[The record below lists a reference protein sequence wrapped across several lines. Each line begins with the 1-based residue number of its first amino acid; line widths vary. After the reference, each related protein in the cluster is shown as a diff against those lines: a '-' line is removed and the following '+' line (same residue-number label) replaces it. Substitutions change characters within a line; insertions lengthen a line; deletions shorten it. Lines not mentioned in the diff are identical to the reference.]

1 MVYPEVMGCGFLPA
15 PEQHT
20 LLIFNPVGA
29 FPFYPQLDSMDCG
42 PACLQMVLK
51 FHGRYYPLPWLRSVS
66 FISREGVSLKG
77 ISKAAERVGLRTMA
91 VKVPFRARG
100 NQPDLLRAPLPAIV
114 HWNQNHFIV
123 VYRVSKKYVWISD
136 PADGKHKLPVS
147 DFLRGWE
154 SDNGKGIA
162 LIVETTPSFYTSE
175 QPPSDKLS
183 LSFVLNYLRPYRS
196 LGWQLGIGLAVSS
209 VLALLFPFLTQAIV
223 DTGIVNQDI
232 GFIYLILIGQLML
245 FLTSIGVR
253 FIQSWI
259 LLHIGTRLNVALI
272 SDFLVKLM
280 RLPLGYFDTKM
291 TGDLLQRIGDHRRI
305 EAFLTQ
311 STLGA
316 ILAIFNLLAFSV
328 VLLYYSTT
336 IFTIFLGASVLYFGW
351 IAFFLRLR
359 KEIDYRAFQQNSATQ
374 DSLIEIVQGMT
385 EIKLQGSQLK
395 RRWRWAEIQAK
406 LFRVQMSALRI
417 GQWQE
422 AGGSTINQTKNIVI
436 TVIAATGMIRGELTL
451 GMMLAIQY
459 IIGQLNGPLEQ
470 MIQFVRS
477 GQDAKISLDR
487 LGEIHAVA
495 EEDALASTTGAS
507 PIAIGTPPRE
517 GDLEFHGVSFRYNT
531 LAEEVLQE
539 VDLIIP
545 QGKVTAIVGTSG
557 SGKTTLLKLL
567 LGFYP
572 PTKGKITVGQRDIG
586 QFDQQAWRDQC
597 GVVMQEGFIFSD
609 TIANNVSESDDWP
622 QTDRL
627 NEALHVA
634 NIEDFVQELPLEVN
648 TMIGARGNGVSQG
661 QRQRLLIARAVY
673 KDPSY
678 VFLDE
683 ATNSLDANN
692 ERTIVNRLDEFLAG
706 KTVVVVAHRLSTVSH
721 ADKIVVLDAGR
732 VVEEGTHQELTA
744 ARGQYYTLVK
754 NQLELGN

>member
-1 MVYPEVMGCGFLPA
+1 MA
-15 PEQHT
+15 SQ
-20 LLIFNPVGA
+20 GA
-29 FPFYPQLDSMDCG
+29 AYFG
-42 PACLQMVLK
+42 P
-51 FHGRYYPLPWLRSVS
+51 GLRSIS

-91 VKVPFRARG
+91 VKVPYRAG
-100 NQPDLLRAPLPAIV
+100 GSQPDLLRAPFPAIV

-123 VYRVSKKYVWISD
+123 IYRANRKYVWISD
-136 PADGKHKLPVS
+136 PADGKHKLS
-147 DFLRGWE
+147 IRDFLRGWE

-162 LIVETTPSFYTSE
+162 LIVETTPSFYPSE

-183 LSFVLNYLRPYRS
+183 LSFVLNYLRPYKG
-196 LGWQLGIGLAVSS
+196 LGWQLGIGLLVSS

-336 IFTIFLGASVLYFGW
+336 IFAIFLGASVLYFGW

-359 KEIDYRAFQQNSATQ
+359 KEIDYRAFQQHSATQ

-436 TVIAATGMIRGELTL
+436 TVIAATGVIRGELTL

-495 EEDALASTTGAS
+495 EEDALASTSTA
-507 PIAIGTPPRE
+507 PAAPPRRE
-517 GDLEFHGVSFRYNT
+517 GDLEFHGVSFRYNA
-531 LAEEVLQE
+531 LVEEVLQE
-539 VDLIIP
+539 VDLVIP

-572 PTKGKITVGQRDIG
+572 PTKGKITVGQRDVG
-586 QFDQQAWRDQC
+586 RFDQQAWRDQC

-634 NIEDFVQELPLEVN
+634 NIEDFVQELPLGVN

-721 ADKIVVLDAGR
+721 ADKIVVLEAGR

>member
-1 MVYPEVMGCGFLPA
+1 
-15 PEQHT
+15 
-20 LLIFNPVGA
+20 
-29 FPFYPQLDSMDCG
+29 MDCG
-42 PACLQMVLK
+42 PACLQMILK
-51 FHGRYYPLPWLRSVS
+51 HYGRYYPLSWLRSIS
-66 FISREGVSLKG
+66 FLSREGVSLKG
-77 ISKAAERVGLRTMA
+77 IGKAAERVGLRTMA
-91 VKVPFRARG
+91 VKVPFGSRSD
-100 NQPDLLRAPLPAIV
+100 QPCLLNAPFPLIV
-114 HWNQNHFIV
+114 HWNQNHFV
-123 VYRVSKKYVWISD
+123 VVRRATKKYVWIAD
-136 PADGKHKLPVS
+136 PAAGKHKLAVK
-147 DFLRGWE
+147 DFLRNWE
-154 SDNGKGIA
+154 SDNGKGVA
-162 LIVETTPSFYTSE
+162 LLVEPTPSFYTAE
-175 QPPSDKLS
+175 DPPSDKLS
-183 LSFVLNYLRPYRS
+183 TKFVLNYLRPYRR
-196 LGWQLGIGLAVSS
+196 LGWQLSIGLMVSS
-209 VLALLFPFLTQAIV
+209 VLAILFPFLTQAIV

-232 GFIYLILIGQLML
+232 GFIYLILIGQLVL
-245 FLTSIGVR
+245 FVTQIGVR

-259 LLHIGTRLNVALI
+259 LLHIGTRLNVSLI

-316 ILAIFNLLAFSV
+316 ILAVFNLLAFSV
-328 VLLYYSTT
+328 VLLYYSVD
-336 IFTIFLGASVLYFGW
+336 IFAIFLGASLLYFGW
-351 IAFFLRLR
+351 IAFFLKLR
-359 KEIDYRAFQQNSATQ
+359 KEIDYRAFEQYSATQ
-374 DSLIEIVQGMT
+374 DSLIEIVQAMP

-422 AGGSTINQTKNIVI
+422 AGGSLINQSKNIVI
-436 TVIAATGMIRGELTL
+436 TVIAATGVIGGELTL

-495 EEDALASTTGAS
+495 EEGDAMTSTPRTYVA
-507 PIAIGTPPRE
+507 PPVPPKN
-517 GDLEFHGVSFRYNT
+517 GDLRLENVSFKYNA
-531 LAEEVLQE
+531 LSEEVLSE
-539 VDLIIP
+539 VDLVIP

-567 LGFYP
+567 LGFYL
-572 PTKGKITVGQRDIG
+572 PTKGKLFVGQHDLS
-586 QFDQQAWRDQC
+586 QLDQQAWRDQC
-597 GVVMQEGFIFSD
+597 GVVMQDGYIFSD
-609 TIANNVSESDDWP
+609 TIANNVSESADWP
-622 QTDRL
+622 ETGQL
-627 NEALHVA
+627 NNALHVA
-634 NIEDFVQELPLEVN
+634 NIDDFVGTLPLGVN

-673 KDPSY
+673 KDPAF

-692 ERTIVNRLDEFLAG
+692 ERTIVTRLDEFLHG

-721 ADKIVVLDAGR
+721 ADKIVVLESGR
-732 VVEEGTHQELTA
+732 IVEEDTHHKLIA
-744 ARGQYYTLVK
+744 ARGHYYTLIK

>member
-1 MVYPEVMGCGFLPA
+1 M
-15 PEQHT
+15 
-20 LLIFNPVGA
+20 GA
-29 FPFYPQLDSMDCG
+29 FPFYAQLDSMDCG

-51 FHGRYYPLPWLRSVS
+51 HYGRYYPLPWLRSVS

-91 VKVPFRARG
+91 VKVPFSGRSTE
-100 NQPDLLRAPLPAIV
+100 PCLLHAPFPLIA
-114 HWNQNHFIV
+114 HWNQNHFVV
-123 VYRVSKKYVWISD
+123 VYRVTNKYVWIAD
-136 PADGKHKLPVS
+136 PGDGKHKLPKA
-147 DFLRGWE
+147 DFLRSWE
-154 SDNGKGIA
+154 SDSGKGIVL
-162 LIVETTPSFYTSE
+162 LIEPTPSFYTAE
-175 QPPSDKLS
+175 DPPSDKLS
-183 LSFVLNYLRPYRS
+183 AKFVLNYLRPYRK
-196 LGWQLGIGLAVSS
+196 LGWQLGIGLVVSS
-209 VLALLFPFLTQAIV
+209 ALALMFPFLTQAIV

-232 GFIYLILIGQLML
+232 GFIYLILIGQLAL
-245 FLTSIGVR
+245 FLTSITVR
-253 FIQSWI
+253 FVQSWI
-259 LLHIGTRLNVALI
+259 LLHIGTRLNVSLI

-316 ILAIFNLLAFSV
+316 ILAIFNLLSFSV

-336 IFTIFLGASVLYFGW
+336 IFLIFMGASLLYFAW

-359 KEIDYRAFQQNSATQ
+359 KEIDYRAFQQHSATQ

-436 TVIAATGMIRGELTL
+436 TVIAATGVIRGELTL

-495 EEDALASTTGAS
+495 EEDGLNRATSAPAS
-507 PIAIGTPPRE
+507 PPKS
-517 GDLEFHGVSFRYNT
+517 GDLLFQNISFKYNA
-531 LAEEVLQE
+531 LAEEVLRD
-539 VDLIIP
+539 VTLLIP
-545 QGKVTAIVGTSG
+545 QGKTTAIVGTSG

-572 PTKGKITVGQRDIG
+572 PTKGKLTVAGRDLT
-586 QFDQQAWRDQC
+586 QLDQQAWRDRC
-597 GVVMQEGFIFSD
+597 GVVMQDGFIFSD
-609 TIANNVSESDDWP
+609 TIANIVSESADWP
-622 QTDRL
+622 ETDRL

-634 NIEDFVQELPLEVN
+634 NIEDFVNELPLGMN

-673 KDPSY
+673 KDPDY
-678 VFLDE
+678 VFLNE

-692 ERTIVNRLDEFLAG
+692 ERTIVNRLNEFLQD

-721 ADKIVVLDAGR
+721 ADNIVVLEQGR
-732 VVEEGTHQELTA
+732 VVEQGTHQELTA
-744 ARGQYYTLVK
+744 ARGHYYILVK

>member
-1 MVYPEVMGCGFLPA
+1 M
-15 PEQHT
+15 
-20 LLIFNPVGA
+20 
-29 FPFYPQLDSMDCG
+29 
-42 PACLQMVLK
+42 
-51 FHGRYYPLPWLRSVS
+51 
-66 FISREGVSLKG
+66 
-77 ISKAAERVGLRTMA
+77 
-91 VKVPFRARG
+91 
-100 NQPDLLRAPLPAIV
+100 
-114 HWNQNHFIV
+114 
-123 VYRVSKKYVWISD
+123 
-136 PADGKHKLPVS
+136 
-147 DFLRGWE
+147 
-154 SDNGKGIA
+154 
-162 LIVETTPSFYTSE
+162 
-175 QPPSDKLS
+175 
-183 LSFVLNYLRPYRS
+183 
-196 LGWQLGIGLAVSS
+196 
-209 VLALLFPFLTQAIV
+209 
-223 DTGIVNQDI
+223 
-232 GFIYLILIGQLML
+232 
-245 FLTSIGVR
+245 
-253 FIQSWI
+253 
-259 LLHIGTRLNVALI
+259 ALI

-336 IFTIFLGASVLYFGW
+336 IFAIFLGASVLYFGW

-436 TVIAATGMIRGELTL
+436 TVIAATGVIRGELTL

-495 EEDALASTTGAS
+495 EEDALASTSTA
-507 PIAIGTPPRE
+507 PAAPPRE
-517 GDLEFHGVSFRYNT
+517 GDLAFHGVSFRYNA

-539 VDLIIP
+539 VDLITP

-572 PTKGKITVGQRDIG
+572 PTKGKITVGHRDIG
-586 QFDQQAWRDQC
+586 QFDQQAWRDHC

-634 NIEDFVQELPLEVN
+634 NIEDFVQELPLGVN

-721 ADKIVVLDAGR
+721 ADKIVVLEAGR

>member
-1 MVYPEVMGCGFLPA
+1 
-15 PEQHT
+15 
-20 LLIFNPVGA
+20 
-29 FPFYPQLDSMDCG
+29 
-42 PACLQMVLK
+42 
-51 FHGRYYPLPWLRSVS
+51 
-66 FISREGVSLKG
+66 
-77 ISKAAERVGLRTMA
+77 
-91 VKVPFRARG
+91 
-100 NQPDLLRAPLPAIV
+100 
-114 HWNQNHFIV
+114 
-123 VYRVSKKYVWISD
+123 
-136 PADGKHKLPVS
+136 
-147 DFLRGWE
+147 
-154 SDNGKGIA
+154 
-162 LIVETTPSFYTSE
+162 
-175 QPPSDKLS
+175 
-183 LSFVLNYLRPYRS
+183 
-196 LGWQLGIGLAVSS
+196 
-209 VLALLFPFLTQAIV
+209 
-223 DTGIVNQDI
+223 
-232 GFIYLILIGQLML
+232 ML
-245 FLTSIGVR
+245 FVTTLGVR
-253 FIQSWI
+253 FIQGWI

-280 RLPLGYFDTKM
+280 KLPLGYFDTKM

-336 IFTIFLGASVLYFGW
+336 IFSIFLGASMLYFGW

-359 KEIDYRAFQQNSATQ
+359 KEIDYRAFQQHSDTQ

-422 AGGSTINQTKNIVI
+422 AGGSLINQSKNIVI
-436 TVIAATGMIRGELTL
+436 TVIAATGVIRGELTL

-495 EEDALASTTGAS
+495 EEDGLGIPPS
-507 PIAIGTPPRE
+507 PMERGGGRGTPTLPPKE
-517 GDLEFHGVSFRYNT
+517 GDLELHGVSFRYNA
-531 LAEEVLQE
+531 LADEVLQE
-539 VDLIIP
+539 VNLVIP

-572 PTKGKITVGQRDIG
+572 PTKGKITAGQRDLT
-586 QFDQQAWRDQC
+586 QFDQQAWRDRC

-622 QTDRL
+622 ETERL
-627 NEALHVA
+627 TEALHVA
-634 NIEDFVQELPLEVN
+634 NIDDFVNDLPLGVN

-661 QRQRLLIARAVY
+661 QRQRLLIARAGG
-673 KDPSY
+673 
-678 VFLDE
+678 
-683 ATNSLDANN
+683 T
-692 ERTIVNRLDEFLAG
+692 RTRAMSF
-706 KTVVVVAHRLSTVSH
+706 
-721 ADKIVVLDAGR
+721 
-732 VVEEGTHQELTA
+732 
-744 ARGQYYTLVK
+744 
-754 NQLELGN
+754 

>member
-1 MVYPEVMGCGFLPA
+1 
-15 PEQHT
+15 
-20 LLIFNPVGA
+20 
-29 FPFYPQLDSMDCG
+29 
-42 PACLQMVLK
+42 MVLK
-51 FHGRYYPLPWLRSVS
+51 YHGRYYPLPWLRSVS

-91 VKVPFRARG
+91 VKVQFSARG
-100 NQPDLLRAPLPAIV
+100 SQPDLLRAPFPAIV
-114 HWNQNHFIV
+114 HWNQNHFVV
-123 VYRVSKKYVWISD
+123 VYRASKKYVWISD
-136 PADGKHKLPVS
+136 PADGKHKLPVQ

-175 QPPSDKLS
+175 EPPSDKLS
-183 LSFVLNYLRPYRS
+183 LSFVLNYLRPYHK

-245 FLTSIGVR
+245 FLTSTGVR

-259 LLHIGTRLNVALI
+259 LLHIGIRLNVALI

-336 IFTIFLGASVLYFGW
+336 IFAIFLGASVLYFGW

-436 TVIAATGMIRGELTL
+436 TVIAATGVIRGELTL

-495 EEDALASTTGAS
+495 EEDALASTSTA
-507 PIAIGTPPRE
+507 PAAPPRE
-517 GDLEFHGVSFRYNT
+517 GDLEFHRVSFRYNA

-539 VDLIIP
+539 VDLVIP

-572 PTKGKITVGQRDIG
+572 PTKGKITVGQRDVG
-586 QFDQQAWRDQC
+586 QFDQQAWRDHC

-634 NIEDFVQELPLEVN
+634 NIEDFVQELPLGVN

-721 ADKIVVLDAGR
+721 ADKIVVLEAGR

>member
-1 MVYPEVMGCGFLPA
+1 
-15 PEQHT
+15 
-20 LLIFNPVGA
+20 
-29 FPFYPQLDSMDCG
+29 MDCG
-42 PACLQMVLK
+42 PACLQMILK
-51 FHGRYYPLPWLRSVS
+51 HHGRYYPLPWLRSIS
-66 FISREGVSLKG
+66 HISREGVSLKG
-77 ISKAAERVGLRTMA
+77 ISKAAEKVGFRTMA
-91 VKVPFRARG
+91 VHIPFAG
-100 NQPDLLRAPLPAIV
+100 GSGSPSLLNAPFPIIA
-114 HWNQNHFIV
+114 HWNQNHFV
-123 VYRVSKKYVWISD
+123 VVHRANKKYVWIAD
-136 PADGKHKLPVS
+136 PGDGKHKLPVKE
-147 DFLRGWE
+147 FLRGYE
-154 SDNGKGIA
+154 SSNGKGVA
-162 LIVETTPSFYTSE
+162 LLIEPTPSFYTVE
-175 QPPSDKLS
+175 EPPSDKLS
-183 LSFVLNYLRPYRS
+183 LRFVLNYLKPYRG
-196 LGWQLGIGLAVSS
+196 LGWQLGLGLLVSS

-223 DTGIVNQDI
+223 DTGIVNQDV
-232 GFIYLILIGQLML
+232 GFIYLILIGQLVL
-245 FLTSIGVR
+245 FVTQLVVR

-328 VLLYYSTT
+328 VLLYYSPL
-336 IFTIFLGASVLYFGW
+336 IFGIFLGASLLYFGW

-359 KEIDYRAFQQNSATQ
+359 KEIDYRAFQQHSATQ

-422 AGGSTINQTKNIVI
+422 AGGSLINQSKNIVI
-436 TVIAATGMIRGELTL
+436 TVIAATGVIKGSLTL

-495 EEDALASTTGAS
+495 EEDSEVINGSFS
-507 PIAIGTPPRE
+507 PAAPPKH
-517 GDLEFHGVSFRYNT
+517 GDLRLEGVSFRYNA
-531 LAEEVLQE
+531 LAEEVLKE
-539 VDLIIP
+539 VDLVIP
-545 QGKVTAIVGTSG
+545 KGKVTAIVGTSG

-572 PTKGKITVGQRDIG
+572 PTAGKILVGKNDLTQL
-586 QFDQQAWRDQC
+586 DQQAWRDQC
-597 GVVMQEGFIFSD
+597 GVVMQDGFIFSD
-609 TIANNVSESDDWP
+609 TIANNVSESSDWP
-622 QTDRL
+622 ETERL

-634 NIEDFVQELPLEVN
+634 NIDGFVSDLPLGVN

-678 VFLDE
+678 VLLDE

-692 ERTIVNRLDEFLAG
+692 ERTIVNRLDEFLSG

-721 ADKIVVLDAGR
+721 ADNIVVLESGR
-732 VVEEGTHQELTA
+732 VVESGTHRELTA